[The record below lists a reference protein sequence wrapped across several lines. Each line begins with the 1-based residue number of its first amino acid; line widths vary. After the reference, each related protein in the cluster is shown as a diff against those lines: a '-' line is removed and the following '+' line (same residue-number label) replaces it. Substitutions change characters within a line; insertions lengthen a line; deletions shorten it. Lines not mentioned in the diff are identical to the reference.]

1 MMELKMQ
8 TDNKKHS
15 NYYAMG
21 LLLVSLTITPFSLK
35 AIGFSPNL
43 SAGVDAWR
51 QIASVFGESHQPATS
66 AELMA
71 LNDLNTAQPNDAQ
84 PEPSLYA
91 EVHPVEPAIAVES
104 TVLVVA
110 PQIQPSETPRRRC
123 PNAASHR
130 ASAMEVNAGVTIENQ
145 VSDVLALRMKDIK
158 VADLV
163 KQSAHLDQERSK
175 KFEQQIAP
183 CRIELGNVLK
193 ALPVKDVRAVLRFR
207 QVAVPFSGSNVVF
220 DFQVPMPDMKRRLR
234 ASHVPA
240 HMPISSIP
248 EDAEL

>member
-1 MMELKMQ
+1 MELKMQ

-35 AIGFSPNL
+35 AIGFSPNF

-66 AELMA
+66 AELLA
-71 LNDLNTAQPNDAQ
+71 LNDLNTVQPNDAQ
-84 PEPSLYA
+84 PEPCLYA

-104 TVLVVA
+104 AVPVVA
-110 PQIQPSETPRRRC
+110 PPVQALETPRRRC
-123 PNAASHR
+123 PNAANRR
-130 ASAMEVNAGVTIENQ
+130 APAMEINAGVMIENQ
-145 VSDVLALRMKDIK
+145 ASDAIALRVKDIK
-158 VADLV
+158 IADLV
-163 KQSAHLDQERSK
+163 KQNAHLDMERSK
-175 KFEQQIAP
+175 KLEKQVAQ

-193 ALPVKDVRAVLRFR
+193 ALPVKDVRALWRYR
-207 QVAVPFSGSNVVF
+207 QVAVPFNGSNFEF
-220 DFQVPMPDMKRRLR
+220 DFPVPMPDMKRRPR

-240 HMPISSIP
+240 TVQISSIP
-248 EDAEL
+248 ENAEL